1 MKKIR
6 IFAAAAIAAAAAAVS
21 CVFADAMMLEY
32 DGGVYEY
39 DGAVYQLVVKNKKV
53 EPALEPIIFND
64 RALVPVRDV
73 FEEVGATVNYRSDT
87 QTVEVIDGNTYIRMN
102 INDNIAYVNGSK
114 TAIPDSVVPKLI
126 SKVGGETKT
135 MVPVRFIS
143 ETIGLDVEFDGDKGA
158 ILVESRGY
166 DENAPTP
173 TPEITPIPTKAP
185 VPTAA
190 PTAVP
195 TAAPTAVPTAVPTA
209 APTAVPTAVPTAA
222 PTPEPTPEP
231 VRVSSITYKNVSSG
245 KIAITVEMNKEAK
258 YSYFTLSD
266 PERLVVD
273 IQGAELLS
281 GEQTMYVNNGGVK
294 AVRVGVNPQRT
305 RVVVDMD
312 KIENYGFGKDGNN
325 LIIYAKAS
333 AAASPSAT
341 AQPQSTPKPT
351 PVPTAKPENTHYN
364 KNLIVLDAGHGGF
377 DPGAQGTLDGKTI
390 NESDIA
396 LQITYKVKGILESDG
411 YKVVLTRSDDTYK
424 TLIERPALANEKNA
438 GLFVSIHINSVDSA
452 PEANGTEVYYAE
464 SNNGSVGGVTSSMLA
479 KNILN
484 AMLKNMGSTNRGVKT
499 AEHAVT
505 KRTDMPSCLAEV
517 GFITNADEIAKMTD
531 ESYQYKAAQGIAE
544 GIMKT
549 ASQMR

>member
-1 MKKIR
+1 
-6 IFAAAAIAAAAAAVS
+6 
-21 CVFADAMMLEY
+21 
-32 DGGVYEY
+32 
-39 DGAVYQLVVKNKKV
+39 
-53 EPALEPIIFND
+53 
-64 RALVPVRDV
+64 
-73 FEEVGATVNYRSDT
+73 
-87 QTVEVIDGNTYIRMN
+87 
-102 INDNIAYVNGSK
+102 
-114 TAIPDSVVPKLI
+114 
-126 SKVGGETKT
+126 
-135 MVPVRFIS
+135 
-143 ETIGLDVEFDGDKGA
+143 
-158 ILVESRGY
+158 
-166 DENAPTP
+166 
-173 TPEITPIPTKAP
+173 
-185 VPTAA
+185 
-190 PTAVP
+190 
-195 TAAPTAVPTAVPTA
+195 
-209 APTAVPTAVPTAA
+209 
-222 PTPEPTPEP
+222 
-231 VRVSSITYKNVSSG
+231 
-245 KIAITVEMNKEAK
+245 MNKEAK

-341 AQPQSTPKPT
+341 VQPQSTPKPT

-364 KNLIVLDAGHGGF
+364 KNLVVLDAGHGGF

-396 LQITYKVKGILESDG
+396 LQITYKVKGILESNG

>member
-114 TAIPDSVVPKLI
+114 TAIPDAVVPKLI

-190 PTAVP
+190 PTP
-195 TAAPTAVPTAVPTA
+195 
-209 APTAVPTAVPTAA
+209 VPTAA

-231 VRVSSITYKNVSSG
+231 VKISSITYKNVSSG

-325 LIIYAKAS
+325 LIIYAKSS

-341 AQPQSTPKPT
+341 VQPQSTPKPT
-351 PVPTAKPENTHYN
+351 PAPTAKPENTHYN

-396 LQITYKVKGILESDG
+396 LQITYKVKGILESNG

-479 KNILN
+479 RNILN

-531 ESYQYKAAQGIAE
+531 EGYQYKAAQGIAE